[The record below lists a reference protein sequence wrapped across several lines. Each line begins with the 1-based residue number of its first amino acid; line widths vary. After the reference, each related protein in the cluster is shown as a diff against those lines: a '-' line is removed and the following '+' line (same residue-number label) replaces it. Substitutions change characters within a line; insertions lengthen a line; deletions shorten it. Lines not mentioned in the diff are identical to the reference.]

1 MRTNQQVIH
10 IVAMCTCAASPLM
23 HPSLRSSCCHFI
35 NIVIKA
41 QIQCNC
47 HCSVQ
52 SSSAVHFHIS
62 PPAVPTLHGHDRS
75 PRVLHCSLCV
85 LSKRCLVLRC
95 IFETRCKMRILIF
108 GVYVHILL
116 DFCLFWFHGP
126 LIASLTFLSWYCWD
140 YQSVFNVVLNLRESI
155 KGRIFV

>member
-75 PRVLHCSLCV
+75 PHVLHCSLCV

-95 IFETRCKMRILIF
+95 IFETRCKMHTPSNFNIWCLCPYFIGLLPVLISWPFDRFINIFILI
-108 GVYVHILL
+108 LL
-116 DFCLFWFHGP
+116 GIPVCF
-126 LIASLTFLSWYCWD
+126 
-140 YQSVFNVVLNLRESI
+140 
-155 KGRIFV
+155 